1 MVVCWWCGHFML
13 SNQAAEL
20 KNIEWI
26 CKKKKK
32 KKKKKKLE
40 G

>member
-1 MVVCWWCGHFML
+1 MVVCWWCGHFRL

-20 KNIEWI
+20 KNIVDMQ
-26 CKKKKK
+26 KKK